1 METKLQDFALSFFS
15 ITLLLC
21 LAGFTSRLLSPDN
34 TYRLAIEI
42 LTFLLSYALYS
53 AFLLKIMRHFIAYPE
68 GRFKMDSHEFLY
80 WKLCAVLVDL
90 ASKAFNLFNTVFT
103 QPLIYSAFGAHIGKN
118 TAIAGTLRDHP
129 LLYIEDFATIGQNS
143 VITGHVIVHD
153 EIILKSIKIGRNA
166 VVGINCVVMPG
177 VILEEGAV
185 LAPGSVATMDTR
197 IPSYEFWG
205 GIPAHKLK
213 EIPHD

>member
-1 METKLQDFALSFFS
+1 METKPLDFVLVLSS

-21 LAGFTSRLLSPDN
+21 LAGLTSALLSPDN
-34 TYRLAIEI
+34 SYRLVLEI
-42 LTFLLSYALYS
+42 LVFLLSYALYS
-53 AFLLKIMRHFIAYPE
+53 ALFLKITRHFKAYPE
-68 GRFKMDSHEFLY
+68 GRFTMDSFEFTY
-80 WKLCAVLVDL
+80 WKLCAVVVDL
-90 ASKAFNLFNTVFT
+90 ASKAFNLFNTVVT

-129 LLYIEDFATIGQNS
+129 LLYIDDFATIGQNS
-143 VITGHVIVHD
+143 VITGHVIVHN
-153 EIILKSIKIGRNA
+153 EIILKPVKIGRNA
-166 VVGINCVVMPG
+166 VVGINSVVMPG

-185 LAPGSVATMDTR
+185 LAPGSVATMDTL

-213 EIPHD
+213 DIPRD